1 MSDGMEQRERVA
13 LEAVRRAA
21 RVCRAVQDGWITP
34 ESLEKRDKSPVT
46 VADFASQAV
55 VAELLERELPGD
67 ALVAEEDAADLRA
80 EDGEEIA
87 AGVVAEVAAVLGRE
101 VEKDEVCAWIDR
113 GATDPIP
120 GDPLSPRAYWTLDP
134 IDGTKGFL
142 RREQYAVALAYLV
155 DGQVELGV
163 LACPGLALEDDGE
176 PGLVVVARRGG
187 GTRFYAERIDGRVLT
202 GRVASAASFADVRF
216 CESVEAAHSDH
227 DLSVV
232 VARELGIVRPPLRM
246 DSQAKYAG
254 LARGDASV
262 YLRLPTQ
269 ADYREKIWDHAAG
282 ALVVT
287 EAGGRVTDVDGR
299 ELDFSQ
305 GRTLAGNRGVIATG
319 GVDHEAVL
327 AALRG
332 RV

>member
-1 MSDGMEQRERVA
+1 MIDLERREEVA
-13 LEAVRRAA
+13 IAAVRRAA
-21 RVCRAVQDGWITP
+21 RACRAVQAGWITP

-46 VADFASQAV
+46 VADFASQAL
-55 VAELLERELPGD
+55 VAELLARELPDD
-67 ALVAEEDAADLRA
+67 ALVAEEDAADLRSEESA
-80 EDGEEIA
+80 EVA
-87 AGVVAEVAAVLGRE
+87 AGVVAEVAAVLDRPTS
-101 VEKDEVCAWIDR
+101 KAEVCAWIDR

-120 GDPLSPRAYWTLDP
+120 GDPLSPRAFWTLDP

-155 DGQVELGV
+155 DGRVELGV
-163 LACPGLALEDDGE
+163 LACPGLSLDEDGE
-176 PGLVVVARRGG
+176 AGLIVVARRGG
-187 GTRFYAERIDGRVLT
+187 GTRLYPEQGDGIFQEA
-202 GRVASAASFADVRF
+202 RVAPFGDFADARF

-227 DLSVV
+227 GVSQV

-246 DSQAKYAG
+246 DSQAKYAV
-254 LARGDASV
+254 LARGDASI

-282 ALVVT
+282 ALAVT
-287 EAGGRVTDVDGR
+287 EAGGRVTDVEGR

-305 GRTLAGNRGVIATG
+305 GRTLAGNRGVVATG
-319 GVDHEAVL
+319 GADHEKVL
-327 AALRG
+327 AVLRG